1 MMIVALATP
10 VPLGSWIEPLTL
22 PERCCAVRRRA
33 ARGSR
38 NVRVRKGTRNFVL
51 AARVRRLIDGFSIA
65 ANLLSRL
72 DGRAIAREV
81 DQARPEF
88 SIVLAGSGSSLAEWD
103 GATPERRTPP

>member
-1 MMIVALATP
+1 MTMVALATP
-10 VPLGSWIEPLTL
+10 VPLGSRIEPLTL
-22 PERCCAVRRRA
+22 PERFCAARRRA

-38 NVRVRKGTRNFVL
+38 NVRARKGTRNFVL

-72 DGRAIAREV
+72 DGRAIARAV

-88 SIVLAGSGSSLAEWD
+88 SSVLARSRSSPAYW
-103 GATPERRTPP
+103 

>member
-1 MMIVALATP
+1 MMMVALATP

-22 PERCCAVRRRA
+22 PARFCPVRRRA

-38 NVRVRKGTRNFVL
+38 SVRARNGTRHFVL
-51 AARVRRLIDGFSIA
+51 VSRVRRLIDGFSIA

-72 DGRAIAREV
+72 DGRAMARAV

-88 SIVLAGSGSSLAEWD
+88 LSVPARSRSWLA
-103 GATPERRTPP
+103 